1 MIDEITQQTP
11 LNIVQAQGYIR
22 GAIDE
27 ATTINSYIDMAQSG
41 SNFEAYAEII
51 GDEINHGLKF
61 FLMAA
66 KALGITPPEDG
77 LEELLSEVFD
87 NATD

>member
-27 ATTINSYIDMAQSG
+27 ATTINSYIDMAQGG

-61 FLMAA
+61 LLMAA
-66 KALGITPPEDG
+66 KALGVTPPEDG

>member
-1 MIDEITQQTP
+1 MIDEIARQTP

-27 ATTINSYIDMAQSG
+27 ATTINGYIDMAQSG

-66 KALGITPPEDG
+66 QALGITPPEDG
-77 LEELLSEVFD
+77 LEELLGEVFGG
-87 NATD
+87 ATD

>member
-1 MIDEITQQTP
+1 MIDEMQTP

-22 GAIDE
+22 GAQDE
-27 ATTINSYIDMAQSG
+27 ANTINNYIDFAKGGQDLKK
-41 SNFEAYAEII
+41 YAEII

-66 KALGITPPEDG
+66 QALGITPSEDG
-77 LEELLSEVFD
+77 LEELLSEVFN

>member
-1 MIDEITQQTP
+1 MIDEMAQQTP

-22 GAIDE
+22 GAQDE
-27 ATTINSYIDMAQSG
+27 ATTINTYIDLAKCGQDL
-41 SNFEAYAEII
+41 EKYAEII

-66 KALGITPPEDG
+66 QALGITPPEDG
-77 LEELLSEVFD
+77 LEELIEGVFNNAD
-87 NATD
+87 N

>member
-11 LNIVQAQGYIR
+11 HNIVQAQGYIR

-27 ATTINSYIDMAQSG
+27 ATTINGYIDMAQSG

-66 KALGITPPEDG
+66 KALGVTPPEDG

>member
-11 LNIVQAQGYIR
+11 LNIVQAQGYIH

-27 ATTINSYIDMAQSG
+27 ATTINGYIDMAQSG
-41 SNFEAYAEII
+41 SNFAAYAEII

-66 KALGITPPEDG
+66 QALGITPPEDG
-77 LEELLSEVFD
+77 LEELLGEVF

>member
-1 MIDEITQQTP
+1 MIEEMQTP

>member
-1 MIDEITQQTP
+1 MIEEMQTP

-27 ATTINSYIDMAQSG
+27 ATTINSYIDMAQNG

-66 KALGITPPEDG
+66 KALGITPPADG

>member
-27 ATTINSYIDMAQSG
+27 ATTINGYIDMAQSG

>member
-1 MIDEITQQTP
+1 MIEEMQTP

-27 ATTINSYIDMAQSG
+27 ATTINGYIDMAQNG

>member
-1 MIDEITQQTP
+1 MIDEMAQQTP

-22 GAIDE
+22 GAQDE
-27 ATTINSYIDMAQSG
+27 ANTINTYIDLAKCGQDI
-41 SNFEAYAEII
+41 ERYAEII

-66 KALGITPPEDG
+66 KTLGITPPEDG

>member
-27 ATTINSYIDMAQSG
+27 ATTINGYIDMAQSG

-66 KALGITPPEDG
+66 QALGITPPEDG
-77 LEELLSEVFD
+77 LEELIEGVFGGAED
-87 NATD
+87 

>member
-1 MIDEITQQTP
+1 MIEEMQTP

-27 ATTINSYIDMAQSG
+27 ATTINGYIDTAQSG

>member
-1 MIDEITQQTP
+1 MNEMNDKGR
-11 LNIVQAQGYIR
+11 ASDFCR
-22 GAIDE
+22 AAADE
-27 ATTINSYIDMAQSG
+27 ATTISTYIDLAERG
-41 SNFEAYAEII
+41 GNFEAYAEII

>member
-27 ATTINSYIDMAQSG
+27 ATTINGYIDMAQSG

-66 KALGITPPEDG
+66 QALGITPPEDG
-77 LEELLSEVFD
+77 LEELLGEVFGG
-87 NATD
+87 ATD

>member
-1 MIDEITQQTP
+1 MIDEMQTP

-22 GAIDE
+22 GAQDE
-27 ATTINSYIDMAQSG
+27 ANTINNYIDFAKGGQDLKK
-41 SNFEAYAEII
+41 YAEII

-66 KALGITPPEDG
+66 QSLGITPPEDG
-77 LEELLSEVFD
+77 LEELIEGVFGGAGD
-87 NATD
+87 